1 VAKETALLIGVGVIT
16 AGFFIMKTFSGKS
29 LSKNGLD
36 AIKAHEGWSS
46 VVYKDQAGLPTIGYG
61 HLLKPGEH
69 FAEITRQMGE
79 TLLSQDVYFAVN
91 AVNSLVTVDLSQGQF
106 DALVSFVY
114 NVGAGAFENSTLLAK
129 LNAGD
134 YRGAFD
140 EFERWNKVTVNGEKI
155 LSYGLV
161 KRRRREQELFLA

>member
-1 VAKETALLIGVGVIT
+1 
-16 AGFFIMKTFSGKS
+16 M
-29 LSKNGLD
+29 
-36 AIKAHEGWSS
+36 
-46 VVYKDQAGLPTIGYG
+46 
-61 HLLKPGEH
+61 
-69 FAEITRQMGE
+69 
-79 TLLSQDVYFAVN
+79 
-91 AVNSLVTVDLSQGQF
+91 VTVDVSQGQF

-114 NVGAGAFENSTLLAK
+114 NVGAGAFENSTLLEK

-155 LSYGLV
+155 VSSGLV